1 MPMYTFELRD
11 GERPVMD
18 ETGVWFADQERAIEH
33 AQNVARELMWG
44 RELQTRSWHLDVYE
58 AGTCVHQLLFAS
70 IDPTLDHLRPALRM
84 NVEQS
89 CDTLRGFKEAMAAA
103 RATVLEARARVAR
116 SRVSSRSHTNDR
128 SEVIIL
134 ITPRLSD
141 EGVGPA
147 GQDSGRKLPPP

>member
-116 SRVSSRSHTNDR
+116 SRGKPYLGPVAGTPTIRTSRSMPIHNNGR
-128 SEVIIL
+128 
-134 ITPRLSD
+134 R
-141 EGVGPA
+141 G
-147 GQDSGRKLPPP
+147 SGKNGD

>member
-1 MPMYTFELRD
+1 MPVYTFELRD

-18 ETGVWFADQERAIEH
+18 ETGVWFADRERAIEH
-33 AQNVARELMWG
+33 AQDVARELMWG

-89 CDTLRGFKEAMAAA
+89 CDTLRGFKEAMSAA
-103 RATVLEARARVAR
+103 RATVLETRALIAR
-116 SRVSSRSHTNDR
+116 SRGKPYLATVAGKPTIRTSRS
-128 SEVIIL
+128 
-134 ITPRLSD
+134 TPAHNNGRPGS
-141 EGVGPA
+141 GKVG
-147 GQDSGRKLPPP
+147 D